1 MSMKM
6 KGKAC
11 ILQDL
16 AQLMVH
22 DPVLKAVW
30 LDVTHQKVS
39 YAFQGGADSAE
50 SQQEIEDL
58 LRKHGVGHV
67 PDCHKDD
74 AWNAVCKMCEHGNQ
88 EALPAGV
95 RIISM
100 PDAGV
105 MLEKESCPTAPRF
118 WRWNEIN
125 WVKLKPR
132 QAAIA
137 QAQQHDH
144 GDHSDHDHDHEHKN
158 EHGHAHGAHDHEH
171 HDWKPQLLSA
181 AICGVL
187 AIAAFIIG
195 RAAGTP
201 SPNQEAL
208 SIGLYLAAFISGAWF
223 PAQEVWELL
232 RKRIIDIHFLMLA
245 VGVGAASTGHWG
257 EGAMLLFLFSLSG
270 AMEALAMART
280 EREIQGLFKEAPKES
295 TQIDTAGNESSIN
308 VDAITAGTRLRIRPG
323 EQFPVDA
330 EVLTG
335 SSSADESTLTGES
348 VPVDKSPGDT
358 VFSGTMNTWG
368 IIECAATRPA
378 SESSLARIIT
388 LIREAQESKAPSQR
402 FTDRFGTGYTY
413 AVLGASGLMFF
424 IWWLGFGIPAFS
436 APSGDNLG
444 ETSAF
449 YRAMTLL
456 VVASPCALVLS
467 IPSAILA
474 GIAAGARGGV
484 LFRGGIAIEKLADIT
499 HVAMDK
505 TGTITSGELEVIA
518 VESYPPGREE
528 EVLNTAAALAHQS
541 THPLSRSIVQHWRA
555 VHPND
560 SLPATADF
568 RSITGMG
575 IAGEVTGEKMQLGR
589 RDLFAPTWSAM
600 PDLPEIGVTETL
612 IGGDQLH
619 GRILLRDHV
628 RSGSAALLSQ
638 LYALGVKVTMLTGD
652 RTESAQKVAD
662 EIGLRDFKAE
672 LKPEG
677 KVAAIRRWRDQG
689 EHIAMIGDGVNDAP
703 SLAAADVAVGMGLRG
718 SDAVL
723 EQADVILMQDRLGN
737 FHYAYTLS
745 RKARRIIRQN
755 LVISLGVIVILVLGA
770 LSSMLPLTLG
780 VIGHE
785 GSTVVVVLN
794 SLRLLFHRKD
804 SEYVSESVTISDQK
818 KP

>member
-1 MSMKM
+1 MVMRD
-6 KGKAC
+6 KAC

-16 AQLMVH
+16 AHVMVH

-50 SQQEIEDL
+50 SQEQIENL
-58 LRKHGVGHV
+58 LEKHGIGQL
-67 PDCHKDD
+67 PDGQKNN
-74 AWNAVCKMCEHGNQ
+74 AWDIISEMCEHGSQ
-88 EALPAGV
+88 KALPVGV
-95 RIISM
+95 RMIFM
-100 PDAGV
+100 PDAGI

-132 QAAIA
+132 QAAIT
-137 QAQQHDH
+137 QAQEHAAHAHPPDH
-144 GDHSDHDHDHEHKN
+144 GHH
-158 EHGHAHGAHDHEH
+158 HEH

-181 AICGVL
+181 TICGAL
-187 AIAAFIIG
+187 AIAAFIVG
-195 RAAGTP
+195 RDASDPT
-201 SPNQEAL
+201 SNQQAL
-208 SIGLYLAAFISGAWF
+208 SVALYLAAFISGAWF
-223 PAQEVWELL
+223 PAQEVWALL
-232 RKRIIDIHFLMLA
+232 QKRIVDIHFLMLA
-245 VGVGAASTGHWG
+245 VGVGAASTGHWA

-280 EREIQGLFKEAPKES
+280 EREIQGLFKDAPKES
-295 TQIDTAGNESSIN
+295 TRIDSMGNESRID
-308 VDAITAGTRLRIRPG
+308 VDAITAGMHLRIRPG

-368 IIECAATRPA
+368 IIECAAQCPA

-413 AVLGASGLMFF
+413 AVLGASALMFCV
-424 IWWLGFGIPAFS
+424 WWLGFGIPAFS
-436 APSGDNLG
+436 DPSG

-484 LFRGGIAIEKLADIT
+484 LFRGGIAIEKLAEIT

-505 TGTITSGELEVIA
+505 TGTLTSGELEVVS
-518 VESYPPGREE
+518 VESFPAGREDE
-528 EVLNTAAALAHQS
+528 ILSTAAALAHQS
-541 THPLSRSIVQHWRA
+541 THPLSRSIVRHWRA
-555 VHPND
+555 AHPQAE
-560 SLPATADF
+560 LPATVAF
-568 RSITGMG
+568 RSLTGMG
-575 IAGEVTGEKMQLGR
+575 IAGEVDGEKVELGR
-589 RDLFAPTWSAM
+589 RDLFDSTWDQM
-600 PDLPEIGVTETL
+600 PDLPPVGVTETL
-612 IGGDQLH
+612 IGGGGLR
-619 GRILLRDHV
+619 GRILLRDQV
-628 RSGSAALLSQ
+628 RPESVTLLKK
-638 LYALGVKVTMLTGD
+638 LYALGLKVTMLTGD
-652 RTESAQKVAD
+652 RKESAQKVAD
-662 EIGLRDFKAE
+662 EINLRDFQAE
-672 LKPEG
+672 LHPEG
-677 KVAAIRRWRDQG
+677 KVAAIRAWRNQG
-689 EHIAMIGDGVNDAP
+689 EHVAMIGDGVNDAP

-723 EQADVILMQDRLGN
+723 EQADVILMQDRLEN

-794 SLRLLFHRKD
+794 SLRLLFHRKK
-804 SEYVSESVTISDQK
+804 QLG
-818 KP
+818 

>member
-1 MSMKM
+1 
-6 KGKAC
+6 
-11 ILQDL
+11 
-16 AQLMVH
+16 
-22 DPVLKAVW
+22 
-30 LDVTHQKVS
+30 
-39 YAFQGGADSAE
+39 
-50 SQQEIEDL
+50 
-58 LRKHGVGHV
+58 
-67 PDCHKDD
+67 
-74 AWNAVCKMCEHGNQ
+74 
-88 EALPAGV
+88 
-95 RIISM
+95 
-100 PDAGV
+100 
-105 MLEKESCPTAPRF
+105 
-118 WRWNEIN
+118 
-125 WVKLKPR
+125 
-132 QAAIA
+132 
-137 QAQQHDH
+137 
-144 GDHSDHDHDHEHKN
+144 
-158 EHGHAHGAHDHEH
+158 
-171 HDWKPQLLSA
+171 
-181 AICGVL
+181 
-187 AIAAFIIG
+187 
-195 RAAGTP
+195 
-201 SPNQEAL
+201 
-208 SIGLYLAAFISGAWF
+208 
-223 PAQEVWELL
+223 
-232 RKRIIDIHFLMLA
+232 
-245 VGVGAASTGHWG
+245 
-257 EGAMLLFLFSLSG
+257 
-270 AMEALAMART
+270 
-280 EREIQGLFKEAPKES
+280 
-295 TQIDTAGNESSIN
+295 
-308 VDAITAGTRLRIRPG
+308 
-323 EQFPVDA
+323 
-330 EVLTG
+330 
-335 SSSADESTLTGES
+335 
-348 VPVDKSPGDT
+348 
-358 VFSGTMNTWG
+358 
-368 IIECAATRPA
+368 A

-413 AVLGASGLMFF
+413 AVLGASALMFF
-424 IWWLGFGIPAFS
+424 IWWLGFGIPAFT
-436 APSGDNLG
+436 APSGDNQG

-518 VESYPPGREE
+518 VESYPPGREQ

-555 VHPND
+555 AHPND
-560 SLPATADF
+560 ALPATADF

-589 RDLFAPTWSAM
+589 RDLFAPTWSSM

-612 IGGDQLH
+612 IGGDNLH

-628 RSGSAALLSQ
+628 RSGSASLLRR

-652 RTESAQKVAD
+652 RKESAQKVAD
-662 EIGLRDFKAE
+662 EIGLHDFKAE

-677 KVAAIRRWRDQG
+677 KVAAIRAWRDQG
-689 EHIAMIGDGVNDAP
+689 EHVAMIGDGVNDAP

-723 EQADVILMQDRLGN
+723 EQADVILMQDRLEN

-785 GSTVVVVLN
+785 GSTV
-794 SLRLLFHRKD
+794 
-804 SEYVSESVTISDQK
+804 
-818 KP
+818 